1 MIYCG
6 GSSQAYSLNKLLR
19 AICCVHIIYNLIK
32 NLQRLLCCLSR
43 LKSSDLGRMW
53 DCTFRWWWWGCLHL
67 ACTLQVSYLTPNVSL
82 RGWQRPSSGDA
93 TIKPVMLGVREVKRK
108 QRVMTCTFQDWKAFQ
123 LSSYQLSALT
133 CSPPPPKKKKTHLK
147 NIWLRGLPKTQ
158 YTQKNLLEFQQHSF
172 CSLKSSWE

>member
-1 MIYCG
+1 MW
-6 GSSQAYSLNKLLR
+6 
-19 AICCVHIIYNLIK
+19 
-32 NLQRLLCCLSR
+32 CLSR

-53 DCTFRWWWWGCLHL
+53 DCTFRWWWWGCLHP

-133 CSPPPPKKKKTHLK
+133 CSPPQKKTPTWKTFDWEDYQKHNTHIHKSVRNSAALFMFLK
-147 NIWLRGLPKTQ
+147 GELERVMSKSEGKASQVRNSEGIIYDTQ
-158 YTQKNLLEFQQHSF
+158 AIEMF
-172 CSLKSSWE
+172 